1 MEIVQQIKVV
11 GLLLALLN
19 NGLIVAFGY
28 QNKTSTYEVTF
39 NFPISFLNR
48 VNCVATP
55 YGSSGQLDYNDAILN
70 LTLTSMNYKTNFSQ
84 SIGIWYIAIGY

>member
-1 MEIVQQIKVV
+1 MFYLSVI
-11 GLLLALLN
+11 N

-55 YGSSGQLDYNDAILN
+55 YGSSGQVDYNDAILN
-70 LTLTSMNYKTNFSQ
+70 LTLTSMKLYITMIYNNIKGWLYVRYKT
-84 SIGIWYIAIGY
+84 GR

>member
-1 MEIVQQIKVV
+1 MFYLSVI
-11 GLLLALLN
+11 N

-28 QNKTSTYEVTF
+28 QNKTSTHEVTF

-55 YGSSGQLDYNDAILN
+55 YGSSGQVDYTDAILN
-70 LTLTSMNYKTNFSQ
+70 LTLTSMNYRTNFAQ